1 MNQGPEL
8 AESFVKMVGA
18 LCLVLLLI
26 ALLYLAARRFF
37 HKGSLGTGKN
47 PIRLLASLYLG
58 GKKYISLVQ
67 VPGKVLVLGIAPDR
81 ISLLETIDDEKLLDR
96 LFEEDGNRGSDFF
109 SGHLAAVLH
118 KARRNPNEKA
128 ESDPMDRR

>member
-8 AESFVKMVGA
+8 AESFIKMVGA

-26 ALLYLAARRFF
+26 ALLYLVARRFS
-37 HKGSLGTGKN
+37 HRGSLGAGNN

-81 ISLLETIDDEKLLDR
+81 ISLLETIEDEKSLNR
-96 LFEEDGNRGSDFF
+96 LFEGEGGKSSDFF
-109 SGHLAAVLH
+109 SGHLAAVLQRS
-118 KARRNPNEKA
+118 RRNPNEKA